1 MSNFIDDFREKIAGY
16 FLKRE
21 IKKQPHKAS
30 IHNLQTAES
39 AGILFDATQPE
50 NLKIVKE
57 LIGELKE
64 FNIQSK
70 ALGYINQSKRDDDY
84 IGDNIYSFV
93 CKKDFSLFY
102 KPKSENITQFMET
115 PFHLLIVLAN
125 EFLFPIDYIGSL
137 SKAQFKAGRT
147 NIDNEMF
154 DFMIELKEGDSI
166 KDLKKHIIHYL
177 SIINNKNTQC

>member
-1 MSNFIDDFREKIAGY
+1 MSNIIDDFREKIAGY

-30 IHNLQTAES
+30 VYNLQTAET

-50 NLKIVKE
+50 NLAIVKE
-57 LIGELKE
+57 LVNELKE
-64 FNIQSK
+64 FDIKSE
-70 ALGYINQSKRDDDY
+70 ALGYIDKSKRDDDY
-84 IGDNIYSFV
+84 IGDNMYSFT
-93 CKKDFSLFY
+93 CKKDFSFFY
-102 KPKSENITQFMET
+102 KPKSENITQFIDK
-115 PFHLLIVLAN
+115 PYHLLIVLAN

-137 SKAQFKAGRT
+137 SKAQFKAGRA

-154 DFMIELKEGDSI
+154 DFMIELKDGNSI

-177 SIINNKNTQC
+177 SIINNK